1 MRMLAVVVVVAAAA
15 PTAATIAHGA
25 KSDWTG
31 SQACGSCH
39 PAQLAAW
46 KLTPHATTAKR
57 FTARPEGKCLGCHAT
72 GEAPAGP
79 VIAVEVGCE
88 ACHGAGAGYAEDDL
102 MRDPPVARALGLEDL
117 SAGKPRAP
125 KEGAAAGGELRS
137 PRAAVCARCHSRVT
151 RGKPLD
157 PDVPVHAV
165 KKP

>member
-1 MRMLAVVVVVAAAA
+1 MRVFAVAVVVVAAI
-15 PTAATIAHGA
+15 ATIARGG

-31 SQACGSCH
+31 SSACGSCH

-57 FTARPEGKCLGCHAT
+57 FTTRPEGKCLGCHST

-102 MRDPPVARALGLEDL
+102 MRDRPVARALGLEDL
-117 SAGKPRAP
+117 
-125 KEGAAAGGELRS
+125 AAGP

-151 RGKPLD
+151 RGKPFD
-157 PDVPVHAV
+157 PGVPVHAV